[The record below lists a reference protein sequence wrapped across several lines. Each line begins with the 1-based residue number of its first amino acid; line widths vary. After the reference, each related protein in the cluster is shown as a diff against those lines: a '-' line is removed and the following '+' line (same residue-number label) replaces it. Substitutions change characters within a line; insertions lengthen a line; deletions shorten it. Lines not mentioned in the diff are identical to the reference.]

1 MKRLCLLLAL
11 GLALTACATTPKQ
24 TDAEKLALYRAQAGE
39 PVKDFRYFGSING
52 WTPLGDS
59 ALVVWTK
66 PSEAFLLEL
75 YGPCLNLGFAPAIT
89 LSNTMGQVSARFD
102 SVNVHGGGS
111 SHMDIPCRIQ
121 TIRPL
126 DVRALNDSKREIRNA
141 ETVER
146 DPGVTAEQ
154 E

>member
-11 GLALTACATTPKQ
+11 GFALTACATIPKQ

-52 WTPLGDS
+52 WNPLGDS

-66 PSEAFLLEL
+66 PNQAYLLEL
-75 YGPCLNLGFAPAIT
+75 YGPCSNLGFAPAIT

-126 DVRALNDSKREIRNA
+126 DVKGLKQAQQELREA
-141 ETVER
+141 KLVER
-146 DPGVTAEQ
+146 PAE
-154 E
+154 

>member
-11 GLALTACATTPKQ
+11 GFALTACATIPKQ

-75 YGPCLNLGFAPAIT
+75 YGPCSNLGFAPAIT

-102 SVNVHGGGS
+102 SVKVHGGGS

-126 DVRALNDSKREIRNA
+126 DVKGLKQAQQELREA
-141 ETVER
+141 KLVER
-146 DPGVTAEQ
+146 PAE
-154 E
+154 